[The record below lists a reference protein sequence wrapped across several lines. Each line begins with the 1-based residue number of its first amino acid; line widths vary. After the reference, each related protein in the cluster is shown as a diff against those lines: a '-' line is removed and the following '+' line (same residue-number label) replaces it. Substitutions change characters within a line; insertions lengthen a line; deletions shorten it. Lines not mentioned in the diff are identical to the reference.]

1 MNVHWHEG
9 LFLQPHHLQTMQ
21 RATQT
26 EIRALRSLLLPF
38 AYGVVDAK
46 LSYDDL
52 ANGRLR
58 FNRLHVIMPGGQE
71 VRFPE
76 DAQLPSLDIRAEA
89 SRGAGQLE
97 VFLSVP
103 LWVKSRANAF
113 RIGEPPDPRVKLLY
127 IPSEARDMA
136 DENTGENPQTLY
148 LRKVNARLMF
158 KGEDTSDVECI
169 PLLRIVRSVGED
181 AGKPRPDPEFV
192 PPSLLLRSAPTLHDL
207 ARELNAQVNASRE
220 QLRIKAATGGLGLEV
235 KWEITA
241 RLAALNRFCAAW
253 SAVIEEG
260 NVGPFIIYQE
270 LRGLLGDLLALHPA
284 DKLFDCQPYNH
295 MDPLPPFRELD
306 RKIRDEIRVARAAEP
321 LKVAFDGSPGLLR
334 ASLDPQHFERPT
346 GYFLGVKTRV
356 DRTKLALYLNDGNK
370 FKLMP
375 RSMEQVAIFGV
386 ELKEENYPPLEL
398 PGQSDLHYFRLV
410 PTSNQRRWDQ
420 VKQDKGVSLVWNNA
434 EFDLSD
440 AAFTLYMTLSSTTG
454 S

>member
-21 RATQT
+21 RATQM
-26 EIRALRSLLLPF
+26 EIRALRSLLFPF
-38 AYGVVDAK
+38 AYGVVEAK

-58 FNRLHVIMPGGQE
+58 FDRLHVIMPGGQE
-71 VRFPE
+71 VRFPDE
-76 DAQLPSLDIRAEA
+76 AQLPSLDVRAEA

-97 VFLSVP
+97 IFLSVP
-103 LWVKSRANAF
+103 LWVKNRANAF
-113 RIGEPPDPRVKLLY
+113 RFGEPPDPRVKLLF
-127 IPSEARDMA
+127 IPTEAREVS
-136 DENTGENPQTLY
+136 DENSGENPQSLH
-148 LRKVNARLMF
+148 LRKINARLML
-158 KGEDTSDVECI
+158 KSEDMSDVETI

-192 PPSLLLRSAPTLHDL
+192 PPSVLLRSAPTLHDL
-207 ARELNAQVNASRE
+207 VRELTAQVNASRE
-220 QLRIKAATGGLGLEV
+220 QTRIKVSTGGLGLEV
-235 KWEITA
+235 KWEITT

-253 SAVIEEG
+253 SAVVEEG
-260 NVGPFIIYQE
+260 NVPPFIIYQE
-270 LRGLLGDLLALHPA
+270 LRGLLGELLALHPA
-284 DKLFDCQPYNH
+284 DKLFECQPYNH
-295 MDPLPPFRELD
+295 ADPLPPFRELD
-306 RKIRDEIRVARAAEP
+306 RKIREEIRVARAAEP
-321 LKVAFDGSPGLLR
+321 LKVTFAGTPGLLR
-334 ASLDPQHFERPT
+334 VSLEPQHFERPT
-346 GYFLGVKTRV
+346 GYYLGVKTRA

-398 PGQSDLHYFRLV
+398 PGQSDLHFFRLV

-420 VKQDKGVSLVWNNA
+420 VKQDKGISLVWNNS

-440 AAFTLYMTLSSTTG
+440 AAFTLYMTLSST
-454 S
+454 SAA